1 MSLLVVAIYGVLALF
16 AYLPVWPGD
25 PSRLAATGGYDITQ
39 NVWFI
44 QWVPFA
50 LTHGHNPFFSSW
62 VNYPDGVN
70 VINNASMPLLGFITS
85 PLTLAVNA
93 ISTINL
99 LMWLAF
105 PLSAF
110 AMFVVLRRLRVSD
123 LGAFVGGLLYGFSP
137 YMVAQGGS
145 HLNLEFVP
153 LPPLIFLCT
162 YELLIKECER
172 PTRWGLLLGLCCAGQ
187 LLIAPEIL
195 ATSATVLI
203 VGLVLL
209 AARYPRLA
217 VARLRAAA
225 GGLAVFVGLFVAVVA
240 YPLWF
245 TFAGPQHF
253 IGRPWG
259 YNNGFHSDL
268 LSAVVPTA
276 NQAFGPQRL
285 KDIGTSYVY
294 NDITE
299 NGGYIGIPLILLAS
313 WWVVRFRRDPR
324 FVWLGIMAV
333 IVYACSLG
341 VQLVVNGHVT
351 SVWLPFNI
359 IDSLP
364 VVDGALA
371 VRLCLYVM
379 MLVAVIVALGLDAT
393 LATWRSASEGNGR
406 GGGRLGRPAA
416 VGSFLLLGAAV
427 VSLCPSWPYPLL
439 RTDLP
444 HFFDSARVREIPVGS
459 VALVY
464 PYPSDLAAEG
474 MLWQAASDMR
484 FKLLGGY
491 VMTPGPDDAV
501 DHDVTVLNPATVQEL
516 FAYQFSGLKAPRISI
531 RALLALG
538 APTLRSFVTRNKVAV
553 VMIDLTAVHSAPIV
567 ELVSDAFGPP
577 QFDSGGVMI
586 WLRP

>member
-1 MSLLVVAIYGVLALF
+1 VLVLVVYGALALL
-16 AYLPVWPGD
+16 AYWPVWPGD
-25 PSRLAATGGYDITQ
+25 PYRLAATGGYDITQ

-50 LTHGHNPFFSSW
+50 LTHGYNPFFSSW

-70 VINNASMPLLGFITS
+70 VINNASMPLLGFVTS

-93 ISTINL
+93 ISSMNL

-110 AMFVVLRRLRVSD
+110 AMYVVLRRLRASD
-123 LGAFVGGLLYGFSP
+123 LGAFFGGLLYGFSP

-153 LPPLIFLCT
+153 LPPLIFLCA
-162 YELLIKECER
+162 YELVIKECEK
-172 PTRWGLLLGLCCAGQ
+172 PIRWGLLLGLCCAGQ

-195 ATSATVLI
+195 ATSATMLI
-203 VGLVLL
+203 IGLLLL

-217 VARLRAAA
+217 VARLRTAAR
-225 GGLAVFVGLFVAVVA
+225 GLAVFVVLFVAVGA

-268 LSAVVPTA
+268 LSAIVPTD
-276 NQAFGPQRL
+276 NQAVGPQHL
-285 KDIGTSYVY
+285 KAIGTSYVY
-294 NDITE
+294 NDVTE
-299 NGGYIGIPLILLAS
+299 NGGYLGIPLILLAS
-313 WWVVRFRRDPR
+313 WWVVRFRRDLR
-324 FVWLGIMAV
+324 FVWLGIMTV
-333 IVYACSLG
+333 VVYACSLG

-351 SVWLPFNI
+351 SVWLPFNVL
-359 IDSLP
+359 DSLP
-364 VVDGALA
+364 IVDGALA

-379 MLVAVIVALGLDAT
+379 MFVAVIVALGLDAT
-393 LATWRSASEGNGR
+393 VATWRSAAEGKHR
-406 GGGRLGRPAA
+406 GGERLRRRAA
-416 VGSFLLLGAAV
+416 VASCVLLGAAV

-444 HFFDSARVREIPVGS
+444 HFFESASVREIPIGS

-491 VMTPGPDDAV
+491 VMTPGPGDAV
-501 DHDVTVLNPATVQEL
+501 NHDVTVLYPDTVQEL
-516 FAYQFSGLKAPRISI
+516 FAYQFSGLRAPRISI
-531 RALLALG
+531 RALLQLG
-538 APTLRSFVTRNKVAV
+538 APTLRSFVMRNKVAV
-553 VMIDLTAVHSAPIV
+553 VMVDLSALHSAPIV

-577 QFDSGGVMI
+577 QFDGGGVMI